1 MINKYQNKTI
11 FAFSL
16 MLASIITISLL
27 AISLKNPIN
36 YRQKATSDVPSPQCS
51 LTLDILDEPTL
62 TPIPTIPP
70 TTPTTIPTRN
80 PTVAPTVVPTL
91 IPTGI
96 PTAIPTRTPTLTPR
110 QTITPSIAITLT
122 PTRIPILSVTPTI
135 GPHCDSSCGP
145 CGWWENGVC
154 SPKWGN
160 SACCHM
166 ACVSGVC
173 KYVPTPGV
181 WDCKNCP

>member
-1 MINKYQNKTI
+1 MLKKYQNKTV

-16 MLASIITISLL
+16 MLASIITIGLL
-27 AISLKNPIN
+27 AIAIKNPIN
-36 YRQKATSDVPSPQCS
+36 YRQKAASDVPSTQCS
-51 LTLDILDEPTL
+51 LTLDIPDDPTPSL
-62 TPIPTIPP
+62 MPTIPP
-70 TTPTTIPTRN
+70 AAPTTLPTRN
-80 PTVAPTVVPTL
+80 PTVAPSVVPTR

-96 PTAIPTRTPTLTPR
+96 PTEIPTQIPTL
-110 QTITPSIAITLT
+110 A
-122 PTRIPILSVTPTI
+122 PTRIPIVTPTI

-173 KYVPTPGV
+173 KYVATPGV